1 MPAYARREK
10 ACKGTTFF
18 RIGQIIPPK
27 SYTFPLFFDRKIKI
41 AKPTLQNQPYFR
53 HNSTKKQA
61 LTQVINNAC
70 TSAHFMIYLAGY
82 QRIADKTASAIFR

>member
-1 MPAYARREK
+1 MRAAKKHAKVLLFSELGKYFHLKVTLFPY
-10 ACKGTTFF
+10 FF
-18 RIGQIIPPK
+18 G
-27 SYTFPLFFDRKIKI
+27 RKIKI

-70 TSAHFMIYLAGY
+70 TSAHFIIYLAGY
-82 QRIADKTASAIFR
+82 QRIADNTASAIFR